1 MIVLGLILIVVGW
14 LIGLGILM
22 TIGLVLLVLGIIFE
36 LLGGIGRP
44 VLGRRHYY

>member
-14 LIGLGILM
+14 LIGLGVLV

-36 LLGGIGRP
+36 LLGGIGHP